1 MALELKEILLVFEN
15 IESAISENKQFLT
28 DLDAAI
34 GDGDHGINLNKGFK
48 ALGVKLKAAL
58 PKDWGEIFKIAG
70 MAIVSN
76 VGGAS
81 GPLYGTAFMKA
92 APLGIGKVEMNLKDF
107 GNILNASINGIK
119 QRGNAEKGDKTMLD
133 AIMPAY
139 DEIIKAIESNSSSLE
154 ALKSA
159 LNAAEAGTQYTKT
172 IAARK
177 GRASY
182 LGDRSIGYQD
192 PGATS
197 SSIML
202 RAVYETVKALEGK

>member
-1 MALELKEILLVFEN
+1 MGLTLKEILYIFDKIEN
-15 IESAISENKQFLT
+15 KISLNKQFLT

-34 GDGDHGINLNKGFK
+34 GDGDHGINLSKGFRVAK
-48 ALGVKLKAAL
+48 EKIENVDF
-58 PKDWGEIFKIAG
+58 KDWGEILKTVG

-92 APLGIGKVEMNLKDF
+92 SMIGKGKTEIT
-107 GNILNASINGIK
+107 ILDYRDILQASIDGVK
-119 QRGNAEKGDKTMLD
+119 MRGKGEEGDKTMLD
-133 AIMPAY
+133 SLIPAY
-139 DEIIKAIESNSSSLE
+139 NEVCHGIVNNTSVLETLKNSVI
-154 ALKSA
+154 
-159 LNAAEAGTQYTKT
+159 AARNGVEYTKL

-182 LGDRSIGYQD
+182 LGDRSIGHQD

-197 SSIML
+197 SFMIL
-202 RAVYETVKALEGK
+202 EVIFDTVKELRE